1 MREGKTPF
9 KARAALA
16 ALLLLLG
23 ACSDFDLYSVMQGE
37 IPGGPLVILPVS
49 VLLYTGDTCRF
60 SASGGSPPY
69 SFSVVPQTGCGSIET
84 GTGLYTAPAGPI
96 NDVIQVQDSTGATS
110 QATATVLS
118 R

>member
-1 MREGKTPF
+1 MGEGKAPF

-37 IPGGPLVILPVS
+37 IPGGPLEIVPVS
-49 VLLYTGDTCRF
+49 ALVYTGDSFTFHAR
-60 SASGGSPPY
+60 GGSPPY
-69 SFSVVPQTGCGSIET
+69 SFSVVPQPGCGSIDS
-84 GTGLYTAPAGPI
+84 GTGLYTAPALPI
-96 NDVIQVQDSTGATS
+96 SDVIQVQDSGGATS

-118 R
+118 P